1 MPASTKGNRR
11 MNEINI
17 NPSRIEKAPCISCA
31 TASQQLRRIA
41 KITFAITSSKDEN
54 TSFAFASQALADY
67 LHTHQP
73 EITEARLVYESGHP
87 LDAADN
93 KRILHLDLKSGER
106 LHLNEHDQ
114 LRVSQRYQTKQRHIG
129 IYSPYKLWQLPKQ
142 VYLCQMLVTERM
154 FHFLEDLGDDGQHAY
169 LLNILWKE
177 YQLHLEQHGASAD
190 RQKIQGE
197 FMSFSAKTFSKGF
210 VLFDFA

>member
-1 MPASTKGNRR
+1 

-17 NPSRIEKAPCISCA
+17 SLSRIEKASYISCA
-31 TASQQLRRIA
+31 TAAQQLRRIA
-41 KITFAITSSKDEN
+41 KITFAITFSKDEN
-54 TSFAFASQALADY
+54 ASFAFASQALADY
-67 LHTHQP
+67 LHTHQA
-73 EITEARLVYESGHP
+73 EISEAHLVYESGHP
-87 LDAADN
+87 HDVANN

-114 LRVSQRYQTKQRHIG
+114 LWVSQRYHNKQRHIG

-142 VYLCQMLVTERM
+142 AYLCQMLVTERM

-177 YQLHLEQHGASAD
+177 YQLHLDRHGACAD
-190 RQKIQGE
+190 GQKIHGE
-197 FMSFSAKTFSKGF
+197 FMSFRAKAFSQNF
-210 VLFDFA
+210 VLLDFA